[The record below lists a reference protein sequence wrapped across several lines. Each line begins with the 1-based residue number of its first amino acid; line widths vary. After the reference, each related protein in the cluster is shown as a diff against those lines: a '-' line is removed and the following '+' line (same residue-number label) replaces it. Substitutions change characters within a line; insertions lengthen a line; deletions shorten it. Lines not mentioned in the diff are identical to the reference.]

1 MLTITINGQEIKL
14 EKPVTILE
22 AAKGVG
28 IKIPTLCHYPGLDLF
43 GGCRQCLVEVEKMPR
58 LQTSCTVYAADGMV
72 VRTETEEI
80 IKARKGMLEFLLIH
94 HPLDCPMCDKSG
106 ECTLQDLTVEY
117 GAEEGKFREGKRKYR
132 PNFEDPLIAR
142 NTERCILCTRCI
154 RVCDGVQGASAL
166 AIRGRGNYSVV
177 EPFSGGKFDCEYC
190 GNCITVCPVG
200 SLMSKLHSHS
210 YRSWLVDTEVKSVCA
225 YCGVGCSMMLQA
237 REDKL
242 IRTDPRLGVGIN
254 DGILCARGRF
264 GYGFIESKGRL
275 TEPLIRKNDRL
286 VPVTWD
292 EAFTYVADR
301 LKEIKSR
308 FGGSSIGGIASGR
321 GTNEENYLFQ
331 KILREGLNTNN
342 IDSIARTGFAV
353 AQEYLEGILGP
364 GATANIIS
372 DIKGAGAV
380 ITIGGDP
387 AHINPVLG
395 IQVRGAFRRGAKV
408 ITIGYAP
415 GLERF
420 RTHDLPLYPFTEG
433 TLLSALLKELTGAK
447 EFSGKNIPLETK
459 IREFLATSGH
469 NLKATCGIDPETL
482 NNTIKALSGI
492 SGISII
498 IGPDILQRTDVTT
511 NLFLLSAVAYL
522 LNAKVYLLSERPN
535 EQGLI
540 DVGCVPDRS
549 ADGKVLEN
557 PGLTL
562 MEMIEAANAGSIKA
576 LYIMGDNPVY
586 NLPDSGFVKEALS
599 KLELLVV
606 QDMLATETVLLAD
619 VVLPASAW
627 AEKTGTYTNLE
638 RRIQGLA
645 KAVKGHGMEGWKI
658 LSELAQKLNMHTSF
672 GSAEDVMKEIA
683 GISPLYAGFKYA
695 DMDRGE
701 NIWPYKGA
709 APDSG
714 ISADKLQ
721 LTALWVPSKKDNLYL
736 MIDRHMFHSG
746 TMSRHS
752 AALNTIYPEPY
763 AGVNPDTAKK
773 AGLEDGDI
781 ATIRSERK
789 NIHLPVKVDKGIP
802 PQAVL
807 LTNYFRERGGLS
819 LVPFKMEAVTKVPCI
834 NGIEV
839 TLEKRALHMTDKDTE
854 VCND

>member
-14 EKPVTILE
+14 EKPMTILE
-22 AAKGVG
+22 AARGVG
-28 IKIPTLCHYPGLDLF
+28 IKIPTLCHYPGLDLY

-58 LQTSCTVYAADGMV
+58 LQTSCTVYVADGMV
-72 VRTETEEI
+72 VQTETEEI

-106 ECTLQDLTVEY
+106 ECRLQDLTVEY
-117 GAEEGKFREGKRKYR
+117 GPEEGKFREGKRKCP
-132 PNFEDPLIAR
+132 PNYEDPLIAR

-154 RVCDGVQGASAL
+154 RVCEGVQGASAL
-166 AIRGRGNYSVV
+166 TIRGRGNYSVV

-200 SLMSKLHSHS
+200 ALMSKLHSHS
-210 YRSWLVDTEVKSVCA
+210 YRSWLVETEVKSVCA
-225 YCGVGCSMMLQA
+225 YCGVGCSMLLQA
-237 REDKL
+237 RENKL
-242 IRTDPRLGVGIN
+242 LRTNPKQGIGIN

-264 GYGFIESKGRL
+264 GYGFIESKERL
-275 TEPLIRKNDRL
+275 TEPLVRKNDRL

-292 EAFTYVADR
+292 EALTFVAGR

-308 FGGSSIGGIASGR
+308 FGGNSIGGIASGR
-321 GTNEENYLFQ
+321 GTNEENYLLQ
-331 KILREGLNTNN
+331 KVMREGLNSNN

-353 AQEYLEGILGP
+353 AQEYLEDALGQ
-364 GATANIIS
+364 GATANLIS
-372 DIKGAGAV
+372 DIKWAGAV

-387 AHINPVLG
+387 THINPVLG

-408 ITIGYAP
+408 ITIGYTP

-420 RTHDLPLYPFTEG
+420 RTHDFPLYPFTEG
-433 TLLSALLKELTGAK
+433 TLLSALLSELAGTKELP
-447 EFSGKNIPLETK
+447 GKNIYLEVK
-459 IREFLATSGH
+459 IKEFLATSNH
-469 NLKATCGIDPETL
+469 NLKATCGIEAEALTD
-482 NNTIKALSGI
+482 TIKAISGI
-492 SGISII
+492 SEISII
-498 IGPDILQRTDVTT
+498 IGPDIVQRTDVTT

-522 LNAKVYLLSERPN
+522 LDAKVYLLSERPN

-540 DVGCVPDRS
+540 DVGCVPNRS
-549 ADGKVLEN
+549 AGGRVLEN

-562 MEMIEAANAGSIKA
+562 MEMIDAANTGSIKA
-576 LYIMGDNPVY
+576 LYIMGDNPAY
-586 NLPDSGFVKEALS
+586 NLPDSSFVKGALD
-599 KLELLVV
+599 KLEFLVV
-606 QDMLATETVLLAD
+606 QDMFATETVLLAD

-627 AEKTGTYTNLE
+627 AEKDGTYTNLE
-638 RRIQGLA
+638 RRIQGLG
-645 KAVKGHGMEGWKI
+645 KAVKGQGMEGWRI
-658 LSELAQKLNMHTSF
+658 LSELAQKLNLHASF
-672 GSAEDVMKEIA
+672 GSAEDVMREIA
-683 GISPLYAGFKYA
+683 GLSPLYAGFKYE
-695 DMDRGE
+695 DMARGT
-701 NIWPYKGA
+701 NLRASKSTL
-709 APDSG
+709 SG
-714 ISADKLQ
+714 SSMSADKWK
-721 LTALWVPSKKDNLYL
+721 LTTPWVPSKKDNLYL

-746 TMSRHS
+746 TTSRHS

-763 AGVNPDTAKK
+763 AGINPETAKK

-789 NIHLPVKVDKGIP
+789 NIHLPVKVDKNIP
-802 PQAVL
+802 AQAIL

-839 TLEKRALHMTDKDTE
+839 TVGKRALHMTDKDTE